1 MESENASPLLDFVVN
16 YFTFYYVSLL
26 LFLIAGVLV
35 LWRTFRRRKKNPKNR
50 LKNHLSFR
58 YLNDRF
64 DSDVDS
70 LQRELQKHPFLPK
83 AALKLLRKAQKKEGK
98 SEEQDTKSDSQTT
111 LEKIKEQ
118 LDSGLSTEEV
128 IGKHS
133 NRVYVLSF
141 TGNIMAS
148 AVEQLREE
156 ISFLLQIALPSDEI
170 VVRLTSPGGA
180 VAQYGY
186 ASSQLLR
193 LRQAGLKLAYFSQS
207 GLVWSQVGSKW
218 AEIGPML
225 GPSWLQLG
233 SWVYVGPTFGSPTAP
248 GPSQASPDP

>member
-26 LFLIAGVLV
+26 LFLIAGVLM
-35 LWRTFRRRKKNPKNR
+35 LWRAFRRRKRTPGNRPKT
-50 LKNHLSFR
+50 HLSFR

-70 LQRELQKHPFLPK
+70 LQRELRKHPFLPK

-98 SEEQDTKSDSQTT
+98 SEEQETKSDSQTT

-148 AVEQLREE
+148 AVEQLR
-156 ISFLLQIALPSDEI
+156 
-170 VVRLTSPGGA
+170 
-180 VAQYGY
+180 
-186 ASSQLLR
+186 
-193 LRQAGLKLAYFSQS
+193 
-207 GLVWSQVGSKW
+207 
-218 AEIGPML
+218 
-225 GPSWLQLG
+225 
-233 SWVYVGPTFGSPTAP
+233 
-248 GPSQASPDP
+248 